1 MKRNVR
7 NLTILILFLVFALSL
22 CVFSACSDTNDA
34 DPSVKPQGAT
44 VTVSLDFSDERG
56 VVRVSGKVG
65 ELTMEYALPEREGYA
80 FGGWYLNDELYDFV
94 VYPNRDISLTARW
107 LEGVTVRFNTGS
119 SDVVLDDIVV
129 VQGETIPEP
138 IVEREGY
145 LLRRWTYLNI
155 EFDFDTPITTDITLT
170 AEWLERTNL
179 PTMSVELLS
188 SMGNTISLSSVTRE
202 TYVDS
207 EITLTNADG
216 DYVLFSTACEFK
228 GRGNGSWEAEKK
240 GYKLKFAKKQGLF
253 GRAANKHWVV
263 LACANFDDQ
272 TMCRNLTAYEMAGQI
287 LGGIEYVTN
296 AVWIDF
302 YVNGEYRGV
311 YVLCE
316 HVRVGDGRVVLTS
329 QYGVEDTGYLIEYDA
344 YAEGVQGVDYFSINP
359 TGGSS
364 SGTRPGG
371 RPSGSGSSNNIVKY
385 NFTMH
390 SPSPE
395 DYATEGGITET
406 QYRAQVSFIQDYVK
420 RVYTAAITDR
430 NFATFSEL
438 ADVDSFVDVYI
449 MNEFY
454 KNTDAGYSS
463 FYLYKKPGGKL
474 YAGPPWDFD
483 GTTNAARGSSSAT
496 GIYVADS
503 IRTGSNYTSSEILIN
518 LYATSEFKAKVVA
531 RWKQISSKMAAYYD
545 GFFTEKFYSDYRYAM
560 GKNFVKYGNRLT
572 QANAETN
579 WINNTRT
586 LYTWF
591 KNRITYLNGAW
602 V

>member
-34 DPSVKPQGAT
+34 DPGVKPQGAT

-119 SDVVLDDIVV
+119 SDVVLDDMVV

-216 DYVLFSTACEFK
+216 DYVLFSTDCEFK

-344 YAEGVQGVDYFSINP
+344 YAEG
-359 TGGSS
+359 
-364 SGTRPGG
+364 
-371 RPSGSGSSNNIVKY
+371 
-385 NFTMH
+385 
-390 SPSPE
+390 
-395 DYATEGGITET
+395 
-406 QYRAQVSFIQDYVK
+406 
-420 RVYTAAITDR
+420 
-430 NFATFSEL
+430 
-438 ADVDSFVDVYI
+438 
-449 MNEFY
+449 
-454 KNTDAGYSS
+454 
-463 FYLYKKPGGKL
+463 
-474 YAGPPWDFD
+474 
-483 GTTNAARGSSSAT
+483 
-496 GIYVADS
+496 
-503 IRTGSNYTSSEILIN
+503 
-518 LYATSEFKAKVVA
+518 
-531 RWKQISSKMAAYYD
+531 
-545 GFFTEKFYSDYRYAM
+545 
-560 GKNFVKYGNRLT
+560 
-572 QANAETN
+572 
-579 WINNTRT
+579 
-586 LYTWF
+586 
-591 KNRITYLNGAW
+591 
-602 V
+602 